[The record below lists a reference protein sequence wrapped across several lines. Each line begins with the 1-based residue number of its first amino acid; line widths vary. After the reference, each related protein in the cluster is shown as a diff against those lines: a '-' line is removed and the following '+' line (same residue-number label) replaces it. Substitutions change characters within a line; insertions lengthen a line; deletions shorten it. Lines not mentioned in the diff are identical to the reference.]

1 MNRQN
6 NIRKNAA
13 AIHPPVL
20 PKGVKIVKGKQNPV
34 LRKWINDRD
43 VTTSG
48 GCHTV
53 HRQYA

>member
-1 MNRQN
+1 MNRQK

-13 AIHPPVL
+13 VHPPAL
-20 PKGVKIVKGKQNPV
+20 PKGVKVVKGKQNPV

-53 HRQYA
+53 HRQYV